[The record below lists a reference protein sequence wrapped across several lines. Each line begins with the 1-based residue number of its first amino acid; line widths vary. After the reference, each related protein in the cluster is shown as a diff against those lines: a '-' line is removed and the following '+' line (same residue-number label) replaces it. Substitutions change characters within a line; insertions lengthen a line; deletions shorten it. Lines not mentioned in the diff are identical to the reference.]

1 MSNTVGKAAVRCKA
15 IGMAELAAME
25 KHGKRLDESS
35 AKRVI
40 RDASPL
46 VHGSLDLR
54 DRYDAHMDGIRQNA
68 KATKP
73 VLHFIVSLPSE
84 LLEGP
89 KMGRF
94 EGSKTDRQKMMLAQ
108 AVKFVNDTHGGSAVF
123 AARVDRDE
131 LGESIIDVFASPK
144 YEKRTKRT
152 PADEAGVMWASAT
165 RFGKELA
172 EKHEDEIRRRHPEAK
187 AGRLTAPRMVGIALQ
202 SDFASWFQ
210 RVNGVALSPK
220 VEKGTSA
227 PDRIEKEAHDRIE
240 AHKAEM
246 IEEVKVSA
254 RRITHDSEERA
265 VSMVRGAK
273 MVAKDILAEAAAEKD
288 QVEVDRKILHQDRAD
303 FEVEKAAFQDDVRSL
318 RQQLRDALTEVVR
331 WIRRGDL
338 SSEDKI
344 KATQLVRDHHQLVS
358 PSEKPRPD
366 ADRDDGPTF

>member
-1 MSNTVGKAAVRCKA
+1 MAENAGKAAVRCRA

-25 KHGKRLDESS
+25 KHGKRLDVSS

-54 DRYDAHMDGIRQNA
+54 DRYDAHMDGIRQNV
-68 KATKP
+68 KASKP
-73 VLHFIVSLPSE
+73 VLHFIVSLPAD

-131 LGESIIDVFASPK
+131 KGESIVDVFASPR

-152 PADEAGVMWASAT
+152 PEDRAGVMWASAT
-165 RFGKELA
+165 KFGKELA

-187 AGRLTAPRMVGIALQ
+187 AGKLTSPRMVGISLQ
-202 SDFASWFQ
+202 SEFAVWFEKI
-210 RVNGVALSPK
+210 NGVALAPK
-220 VEKGTSA
+220 VEKGTFT

-240 AHKAEM
+240 AHRAKM
-246 IEEVKVSA
+246 IEEVKVSG
-254 RRITHDSEERA
+254 RRITYDAEERA
-265 VSMVRGAK
+265 MSMVRGAK
-273 MVAKDILAEAAAEKD
+273 MAVKDILEEATAEKD
-288 QVEVDRKILHQDRAD
+288 QVAEDRKALYQDRAD
-303 FEVEKAAFQDDVRSL
+303 FEVERAVLHDDIRTL
-318 RQQLRDALTEVVR
+318 RQQLKDALTQVVR

-338 SSEDKI
+338 SHKDKI
-344 KATQLVRDHHQLVS
+344 EGTQLVRDHHQLVS
-358 PSEKPRPD
+358 PPEKSGPDTDGDRPSL
-366 ADRDDGPTF
+366 

>member
-1 MSNTVGKAAVRCKA
+1 MARNAGKAAVRCKA

-25 KHGKRLDESS
+25 KHGKRLDKTS

-73 VLHFIVSLPSE
+73 VLHFIVKFPDD

-165 RFGKELA
+165 KFGKELA
-172 EKHEDEIRRRHPEAK
+172 ERHKDEVRRRHPEAK
-187 AGRLTAPRMVGIALQ
+187 AGRLTSPRMVGIALQ
-202 SDFASWFQ
+202 SDFAVWFQ
-210 RVNGVALSPK
+210 KVNGVALAPK
-220 VEKGTSA
+220 IEKGASA
-227 PDRIEKEAHDRIE
+227 PDRLEKEAHDRIE
-240 AHKAEM
+240 AAHTA
-246 IEEVKVSA
+246 
-254 RRITHDSEERA
+254 
-265 VSMVRGAK
+265 
-273 MVAKDILAEAAAEKD
+273 L
-288 QVEVDRKILHQDRAD
+288 DRDRSQLHQDRAD
-303 FEVEKAAFQDDVRSL
+303 LEEDRADLERREDVIEGKMNVIRSL
-318 RQQLRDALTEVVR
+318 QGVITRAISTIRDTLGLPLNAGLQEDVDAITDRIEELSTE
-331 WIRRGDL
+331 D
-338 SSEDKI
+338 
-344 KATQLVRDHHQLVS
+344 A
-358 PSEKPRPD
+358 RPE
-366 ADRDDGPTF
+366 ADRSDGLGL

>member
-1 MSNTVGKAAVRCKA
+1 MAENAGRAAVRCKA

-25 KHGKRLDESS
+25 KHGKRLDDSS

-40 RDASPL
+40 RDTSPL

-73 VLHFIVSLPSE
+73 VLHFIVKFPDD

-94 EGSKTDRQKMMLAQ
+94 EGSKADRQKMMLAQ
-108 AVKFVNDTHGGSAVF
+108 AVAFINQTHGGSAVF

-131 LGESIIDVFASPK
+131 LGESIVDVFASPR

-152 PADEAGVMWASAT
+152 PADQSGVMWASAT
-165 RFGKELA
+165 KFGKELA
-172 EKHEDEIRRRHPEAK
+172 ERHEDEVRRRHPEAK
-187 AGRLTAPRMVGIALQ
+187 AGPLTSPRMVGIALQ
-202 SDFASWFQ
+202 SEFADWFQ
-210 RVNGVALSPK
+210 RVNGVALAPK

-227 PDRIEKEAHDRIE
+227 PDRLEKEAHDRIE
-240 AHKAEM
+240 AERAKM
-246 IEEVKVSA
+246 IEDVKISA
-254 RRITHDSEERA
+254 RRITYDAEERA
-265 VSMVRGAK
+265 GAMVSGAK
-273 MVAKDILAEAAAEKD
+273 MAAKDILAEAAAERD
-288 QVEVDRKILHQDRAD
+288 QVAEDRKIFHRDRAD
-303 FEVEKAAFQDDVRSL
+303 FEFKKAALLDDVRSL
-318 RQQLRDALTEVVR
+318 RQQLKDALTQVVR

-344 KATQLVRDHHQLVS
+344 EGTQLVRDHHHLVS
-358 PSEKPRPD
+358 PPEDTSEETGT
-366 ADRDDGPTF
+366 GPGF